1 MDFTEIAGEIYI
13 VLIIFA
19 ICNINPPLALASY
32 GQMIFQLF

>member
-19 ICNINPPLALASY
+19 ICNINPPLKL
-32 GQMIFQLF
+32 GLENCENL